1 MQLFTRLIRKSC
13 AGLIT
18 EESSDF
24 RLVRVS
30 MTNVMRVEK
39 MVIVNALPGFGII
52 CAVFVNVETGVAT
65 DEIHIELNGGVGSH
79 IVLEDGCSMLGGVD
93 VGHLASGI
101 LTMTG
106 LKASDALGT
115 PRFEHNWRESSKA
128 IGLLNTA
135 FSYGVNRYAVEQSA
149 LMYAA
154 ATNGQNQLIVNQAS
168 IDTSAILGSNT
179 RWFTDG
185 EIISVW

>member
-79 IVLEDGCSMLGGVD
+79 IVLEDVCSMLGELMLVIW
-93 VGHLASGI
+93 LAV
-101 LTMTG
+101 
-106 LKASDALGT
+106 
-115 PRFEHNWRESSKA
+115 F
-128 IGLLNTA
+128 LL
-135 FSYGVNRYAVEQSA
+135 
-149 LMYAA
+149 
-154 ATNGQNQLIVNQAS
+154 
-168 IDTSAILGSNT
+168 
-179 RWFTDG
+179 
-185 EIISVW
+185 